1 MLVSHLIE
9 DLKAALDEFPI
20 AADWRVGIATYIE
33 GSKSDITIM
42 SIASYSIEPYDE
54 VVLVPEGMGVA
65 FKLEERPFTAAELMA
80 SLSDQS
86 ELQSFVTYAKTD
98 AVELPDGRIV
108 SSNQPLWGTGVQEH
122 GQLVYFHY
130 GRRPGS

>member
-9 DLKAALDEFPI
+9 DLKSALGEFPI
-20 AADWRVGIATYIE
+20 AADWRVGIATYVD
-33 GSKSDITIM
+33 GSDSDITIM
-42 SIASYSIEPYDE
+42 SIASYSIEQYDE
-54 VVLVPEGMGVA
+54 VVLVPEGMGAA
-65 FKLEERPFTAAELMA
+65 FKLEERPFTAAELLA

-98 AVELPDGRIV
+98 AVELPDGRVV
-108 SSNQPLWGTGVQEH
+108 SSNMPLWGTGVKEQ
-122 GQLVYFHY
+122 GQLVYFYY